1 MILSE
6 TTPCIEKEKLEKEK
20 SNGLDELNPAT
31 MKSLGGSL
39 SCDRVVGAFP
49 HLFKETLNKHQGNI
63 TAVVKICQTLYSLI
77 RGQAVPAPELSL
89 YLCNILGSKQHVFSD
104 KLCTTK
110 RV

>member
-31 MKSLGGSL
+31 LESLGGSL

-49 HLFKETLNKHQGNI
+49 HLFKETLNKHQGMIEN
-63 TAVVKICQTLYSLI
+63 VVN
-77 RGQAVPAPELSL
+77 V
-89 YLCNILGSKQHVFSD
+89 
-104 KLCTTK
+104 
-110 RV
+110 